1 MEKKLI
7 VLTSKHLFQ
16 WQIDALENLKKAGF
30 AISVILF
37 KQEPPYFTKRFVFLK
52 FLETKV
58 LKSSIY
64 SLQIRENPYRS
75 ESDCVLFDNVTS
87 FVETYTKPSDKIFSV
102 ISFLQLDEV
111 SLQNLSSFFRTDI
124 LQLEAE
130 GYTSEFSL
138 IKAMKQNY
146 EKSKTMIGF
155 NICKYN
161 IQQKEVV
168 YRTWCSLESG
178 LLLRSMN
185 AALVKCSLLLSRYM
199 NGQCNSN
206 AVIDDTIA
214 HPAFEKQSYLRSFVR
229 HLWQKGYYKRQWHLL
244 YNLNSD
250 SEVKHINQFKKLLP
264 PKNKIWADPFVVIKE
279 NKKYIFLE
287 EMDTKSNKGFISYCT
302 VVDDKVTEPKKVI
315 ETDYHLSFPFIFDY
329 NGKHFMIPET
339 YNAGNIQLW
348 ECLNFPEK
356 WELKTILIE
365 NIKAV
370 DTILQEMNG
379 KWWLFCTVKSHPQA
393 SGHEEL
399 CLYYADSPI
408 ATTWTPHPN
417 NPVISDARLG
427 RNAGKIECKD
437 GVYYRYA
444 QFSGYAYGK
453 AITKSEIVHISET
466 HYQERILEIVYP
478 DKKFKH
484 EHLHTFNF
492 VGDLM
497 VGDALRNVK
506 RFF

>member
-7 VLTSKHLFQ
+7 VLTSSQLFQ
-16 WQIDALENLKKAGF
+16 WQIDALENLKKNGF
-30 AISVILF
+30 VIFTIFF
-37 KQEPPYFTKRFVFLK
+37 KQEQINFSKRFKILK
-52 FLETKV
+52 YLETKI
-58 LKSSIY
+58 LKSSTY
-64 SLQIRENPYRS
+64 SLKIKANPFNS
-75 ESDCVLFDNVTS
+75 DNVGTRFENTS
-87 FVETYTKPSDKIFSV
+87 AFLKAFKRPSDKIYSV
-102 ISFLQLDEV
+102 ISFLQLDEG
-111 SLQNLSSFFRTDI
+111 SLHDLSSFFGTEV
-124 LQLEAE
+124 LQIEAE
-130 GYTSEFSL
+130 GYPSEHSL
-138 IKAMKQNY
+138 IKAMMQNY
-146 EKSKTMIGF
+146 VQSKMVVSI
-155 NICKYN
+155 NICKYFN
-161 IQQKEVV
+161 ERKEVV

-199 NGQCNSN
+199 NGQCVSN
-206 AVIDDTIA
+206 AVIDEYIA
-214 HPAFEKQSYLRSFVR
+214 QPMFEKHSYLRSFAR
-229 HLWQKGYYKRQWHLL
+229 HLWQKVYYKRQWHLL
-244 YNLNSD
+244 YNVNSD
-250 SEVKHINQFKKLLP
+250 TEVNHINQFKKLLP
-264 PKNKIWADPFVVIKE
+264 PKNKIWADPFVVNHE
-279 NKKYIFLE
+279 NQSFIFLE
-287 EMDTKSNKGFISYCT
+287 EMDTKANKGYISYCS
-302 VVDDKVTEPKKVI
+302 VVDGKISRPKKVI

-329 NGKHFMIPET
+329 NGKRYMIPET

-348 ECLNFPEK
+348 ECIRFPEN
-356 WELKTILIE
+356 WELKSILID

-370 DTILQEMNG
+370 DTVLQEMNG
-379 KWWLFCTVKSHPQA
+379 KWWLFCTVKSLPQA

-399 CLYYADSPI
+399 FLYYADDPLSSK
-408 ATTWTPHPN
+408 WTPHQK

-466 HYQERILEIVYP
+466 SYQERILEIVYP
-478 DKKFKH
+478 DKKYNH

-492 VGDLM
+492 AGDIV